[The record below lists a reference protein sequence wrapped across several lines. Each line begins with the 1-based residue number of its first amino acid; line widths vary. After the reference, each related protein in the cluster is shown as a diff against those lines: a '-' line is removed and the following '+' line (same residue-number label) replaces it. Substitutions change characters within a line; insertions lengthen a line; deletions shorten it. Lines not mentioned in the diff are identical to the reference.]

1 MFPPV
6 EPPPLKLPMV
16 SSIPF
21 KARVAPLTLAN
32 VTPLLVLIALDTLSF
47 KVPALIVVKP
57 V

>member
-6 EPPPLKLPMV
+6 EPPPLKLPIV
-16 SSIPF
+16 SSNPF
-21 KARVAPLTLAN
+21 KARVALLTLAN
-32 VTPLLVLIALDTLSF
+32 VTPLLALIAPTMLSF